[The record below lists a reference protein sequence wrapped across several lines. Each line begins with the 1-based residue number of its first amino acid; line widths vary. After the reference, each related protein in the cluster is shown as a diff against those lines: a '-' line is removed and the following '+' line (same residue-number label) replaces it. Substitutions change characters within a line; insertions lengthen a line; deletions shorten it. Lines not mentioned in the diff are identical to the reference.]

1 MGKRMN
7 AVPRTSTTQANRG
20 MDLELLITTANEQYK
35 ARGLAVIA
43 KRPTPVKITRTQGT
57 RILAGFLEAKSTVD
71 YNGVYRGH
79 ALEFEAK
86 ATREKTRFPL
96 DNIHPHQVEHLRSCM
111 TAGAICFVILEFS
124 QHHEIYYVPAK
135 MVIDAWDAGERGGR
149 KSIPYE
155 DVQRICYRL
164 EAGRGTVLD
173 YLATVDELLRQTE
186 AIEA

>member
-1 MGKRMN
+1 MRLN
-7 AVPRTSTTQANRG
+7 SQANRG
-20 MDLELLITTANEQYK
+20 MSLENLVNRANEQYM
-35 ARGLAVIA
+35 ARGLAVIH
-43 KRPTPVKITRTQGT
+43 KRPVPVKILRTQGT
-57 RILAGFLEAKSTVD
+57 RITSGFLEAKSTVD
-71 YNGVYRGH
+71 YSGVYRGH

-111 TAGAICFVILEFS
+111 AAGAVCFLIMEFT

-135 MVIDAWDAGERGGR
+135 MVVDAWDAGAGGGR

-155 DVQRICYRL
+155 DVRVMCYKL
-164 EAGRGTVLD
+164 QSGRGVVLD

-186 AIEA
+186 VVV